1 MFTYG
6 VPGCTVYGVSRYLPI
21 HLILRVN
28 TIKVFLSN
36 FNIPD
41 YILSW

>member
-6 VPGCTVYGVSRYLPI
+6 VPGCTVYGVLRYLPI

-28 TIKVFLSN
+28 TTKAFLSN
-36 FNIPD
+36 ADTPD
-41 YILSW
+41 CILSW

>member
-21 HLILRVN
+21 HLILSVN
-28 TIKVFLSN
+28 NIKVFLSN
-36 FNIPD
+36 ADIQD
-41 YILSW
+41 CISSW